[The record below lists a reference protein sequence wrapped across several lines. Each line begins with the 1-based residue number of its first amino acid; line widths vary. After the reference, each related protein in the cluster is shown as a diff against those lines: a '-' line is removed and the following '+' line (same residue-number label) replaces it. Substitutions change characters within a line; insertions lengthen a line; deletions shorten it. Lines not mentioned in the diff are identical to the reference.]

1 MWLFGFIGVG
11 TVVNP
16 PLEKSSTTA
25 HDHLDDGFNHNTFA
39 FLRKVAEVVKVRLD
53 NIVERDVAWMMD
65 KLTSPSSKD
74 DIIFC
79 QNDGILMM
87 TIMILVGMRIH
98 CHAKI

>member
-25 HDHLDDGFNHNTFA
+25 HDRLDDNFNHNTFL
-39 FLRKVAEVVKVRLD
+39 FFGKVAEVVKVRLD
-53 NIVERDVAWMMD
+53 DVVERDIARMID

-79 QNDGILMM
+79 QNDGIL
-87 TIMILVGMRIH
+87 VEMRIH